1 MASDK
6 YITIGKLKSIVY
18 LNLMKQ
24 QETMESRM
32 LLCALLAEGI
42 GWDLEFREKDSDL
55 QSIFKKLEPY
65 RGKLLN
71 LTRESCCTAISS
83 IIGSVEP
90 DLLVAMLDFPTLNH
104 VDGDYAEFNTSKYG
118 HLSARAPRKY
128 GMTEEFDLNK
138 FSIRR
143 KDVKLTDTMD
153 PYLKDMSVYAEK
165 WGDDLKNFGNR
176 YIWQWKIPGSD
187 YLMLKNNLAIIVNK
201 LLETQSNIKTSLE
214 MLDSHQTV
222 VLFCR
227 LVAVYCAEWFKREFN
242 GNDRGNNALEDIG
255 LNGLGLAKEIFCLAY
270 GEKNVCHAGK
280 HREWLWSMYVQGG
293 LPVNYIVQNNQNNQ
307 NNNMVDILAA
317 YFTPGEQPS
326 RELAEKDEVF
336 RNQVMAQ
343 SDSIRFYL
351 DCLSALRQDGDVGWP
366 ISEADLSHE
375 PFVSFREFVLEG
387 KRMADQRRRQSK
399 FYLEWLAWKSNDND
413 QLAMALLLCMHSNPQ
428 TARPNKDIPI
438 ETARMWGIPD
448 DENLFEIVVKQ
459 GRIPLLTIPFYRA
472 VGRDYFYNAGGF
484 FKFILASDHGRYP
497 AESHCGVLIGERRIS
512 WLHPL
517 TIGWRTSER
526 EGDTLQTLDLP
537 PCIPFT
543 LEQQNRWSSR
553 KQVGEKAL
561 FVLDRMKF
569 KVEAGVPETAVCGE
583 SLWIPVYSRIE
594 YSYGGK
600 KLTILPYVAGT
611 LYVEPQEQ
619 LFSNAI
625 HYRNGKVEYRD
636 NDDVVH
642 HAFLIKSSTKF
653 KGYIENGTESI
664 RVIEN
669 LKWNYAGQLGFCDVV
684 VSDGATGKKASV
696 SCFVIPDEATLERN
710 LQHYQIRSS
719 NLNAEILPVNRNEQV
734 DTVPY
739 TIRSGN
745 DSLTLEVYRPISDDG
760 SIFIRNTDVVIP
772 ANINYLPLKFLAFY
786 QLRRV
791 DEHGCVRLDF
801 AQKSGPGSV
810 WYAIYKDLYYPN
822 NQNVVSILNVNFMP
836 YSSNVIG
843 NNRQGYFINLNGDR
857 LKSCRFLFYEFASG
871 KIVDVQCIEQD
882 GKTELHFDSPNEGML
897 FQTMAELD
905 TLPLYYFRPRY
916 VPSFSQ
922 ANEAALDSKKSK
934 KRRFRRYKRIC
945 RYAHQPDWDGAVR
958 DFRLAIEHSL
968 YFNVFDRLCAL
979 TWTSKDD
986 FKDNCLQC
994 KLCDVRKTKLSP
1006 ISFRFAQFFVSLC
1019 AQTEQVDYQDLYRL
1033 SSEMLFDWWAVSRS
1047 AWLEVIRQSGQN
1059 KEQQARLKSAV
1070 QELLESKPDDGTME
1084 QDKKRIVD
1092 EFWQLPM
1099 QFRRRNQT
1107 VNRVAQC
1114 LRGNETDANMDMK
1127 HEQRLGCKNNSEHI
1141 NLSDFDRIDYAALYQ
1156 LLCKINSNYI

>member
-1 MASDK
+1 M
-6 YITIGKLKSIVY
+6 TIGKLKSIVY

-24 QETMESRM
+24 QETMESCM
-32 LLCALLAEGI
+32 LLCVLLTEGI
-42 GWDLEFREKDSDL
+42 GWDLEFREKDSTL
-55 QSIFKKLEPY
+55 QSIFKKLEPF
-65 RGKLLN
+65 RKKLLK
-71 LTRESCCTAISS
+71 LSREACCANISS
-83 IIGSVEP
+83 MIGPVEP
-90 DLLVAMLDFPTLNH
+90 DRLVAMLDSPMLSH
-104 VDGDYAEFNTSKYG
+104 VDGVHVEFNRSKYG
-118 HLSARAPRKY
+118 HLSAPVSREY
-128 GMTEEFDLNK
+128 GVTQECDLK
-138 FSIRR
+138 KTSIRR
-143 KDVKLTDTMD
+143 KEVRPVEATDVCSENLSAFT
-153 PYLKDMSVYAEK
+153 EK

-176 YIWQWKIPGSD
+176 YIWQWKIPSSV
-187 YLMLKNNLAIIVNK
+187 YEILKKNLAKIVN
-201 LLETQSNIKTSLE
+201 EFFGTQGNVKTTIKRLGNA
-214 MLDSHQTV
+214 QAIR
-222 VLFCR
+222 LFSR

-242 GNDRGNNALEDIG
+242 GYDLENNALEDIG
-255 LNGLGLAKEIFCLAY
+255 LIGPGIAQEIFCRAY
-270 GEKNVCHAGK
+270 GEEKVCHAGN

-293 LPVNYIVQNNQNNQ
+293 LPVNYIVQKNR
-307 NNNMVDILAA
+307 NNNMVDTLAA

-326 RELAEKDEVF
+326 RESAQEDEVF

-343 SDSIRFYL
+343 SESIQSYI
-351 DCLSALRQDGDVGWP
+351 DCLRTLHQDGNVGWP
-366 ISEADLSHE
+366 IAEEDLSRE
-375 PFVSFREFVLEG
+375 PFVSFRNFVLEG
-387 KRMADQRRRQSK
+387 KRKANQRRRQSK

-413 QLAMALLLCMHSNPQ
+413 QFAMALLLCLHSNPQ
-428 TARPNKDIPI
+428 TTRPNKDIPI

-448 DENLFEIVVKQ
+448 DENLFEIVIKQ

-484 FKFILASDHGRYP
+484 FKFILASDYGRYP
-497 AESHCGVLIGERRIS
+497 AESHYGVLSGERRIS

-537 PCIPFT
+537 PCIPFA
-543 LEQQNRWSSR
+543 LEQQNRWSSQ
-553 KQVGEKAL
+553 KLVGEKAL

-569 KVEAGVPETAVCGE
+569 RVEAGMPETAVCGE

-600 KLTILPYVAGT
+600 KLAILPYVAGT

-619 LFSNAI
+619 LFSNAVR
-625 HYRNGKVEYRD
+625 YRNGKVEYRD
-636 NDDVVH
+636 KDNVVH
-642 HAFLIKSSTKF
+642 PVFLIKRSTKF
-653 KGYIENGTESI
+653 NGYIENGTETPRFREKLI
-664 RVIEN
+664 GNNAE
-669 LKWNYAGQLGFCDVV
+669 QHGFCEVV
-684 VSDGATGKKASV
+684 VLDKATGKKASV
-696 SCFVIPDEATLERN
+696 SCFVIPDDATLERD
-710 LQHYQIRSS
+710 LRLYQIRSS
-719 NLNAEILPVNRNEQV
+719 NLDAEILSVNSNEQV

-760 SIFIRNTDVVIP
+760 SIFIRNTDVLIP

-836 YSSNVIG
+836 YSSNVIE
-843 NNRQGYFINLNGDR
+843 NNWQGYFINLNGDR
-857 LKSCRFLFYEFASG
+857 LKFCRFLFYEFVSG

-916 VPSFSQ
+916 VPSSSQ
-922 ANEAALDSKKSK
+922 ANGAALDYNT
-934 KRRFRRYKRIC
+934 RNFRRHKRVC

-958 DFRLAIEHSL
+958 DFRLAIVHSL

-979 TWTSKDD
+979 TWTSKNDFRDD
-986 FKDNCLQC
+986 CYKCR
-994 KLCDVRKTKLSP
+994 LCDVRKQGLHSV
-1006 ISFRFAQFFVSLC
+1006 SFRFAQFFVSLC
-1019 AQTEQVDYQDLYRL
+1019 VQSEQVDYQALYQL

-1047 AWLEVIRQSGQN
+1047 TWLEVIRLSTRDE
-1059 KEQQARLKSAV
+1059 EQRARFRSAV

-1084 QDKKRIVD
+1084 PDKKRIVA
-1092 EFWQLPM
+1092 EFWRLPM
-1099 QFRRRNQT
+1099 QFRRSKLS

-1114 LRGNETDANMDMK
+1114 LRGDAKDANMDMG
-1127 HEQRLGCKNNSEHI
+1127 HEQRSGRM
-1141 NLSDFDRIDYAALYQ
+1141 SDFDRIDYAALYQ
-1156 LLCKINSNYI
+1156 LLCEIKG

>member
-1 MASDK
+1 M
-6 YITIGKLKSIVY
+6 TIGKLKSIVY

-24 QETMESRM
+24 QETMESCM
-32 LLCALLAEGI
+32 LLCVLLTEGI
-42 GWDLEFREKDSDL
+42 GWDLEFREKDSAL
-55 QSIFKKLEPY
+55 QSIFKKLEPF
-65 RGKLLN
+65 RKKLLK
-71 LTRESCCTAISS
+71 LSREACCANISS
-83 IIGSVEP
+83 MIGPVEP
-90 DLLVAMLDFPTLNH
+90 DRLVAMLDSPMLSH
-104 VDGDYAEFNTSKYG
+104 VDGEHVEFNRSKYG
-118 HLSARAPRKY
+118 HLSAPASREY
-128 GMTEEFDLNK
+128 GVTQECDLK
-138 FSIRR
+138 KTSIRR
-143 KDVKLTDTMD
+143 KEVRPVEATDVCSENLSAFT
-153 PYLKDMSVYAEK
+153 EK
-165 WGDDLKNFGNR
+165 WGDDLKNFGKR
-176 YIWQWKIPGSD
+176 YIWQWKIPSSV
-187 YLMLKNNLAIIVNK
+187 YEILKKNLAKIVN
-201 LLETQSNIKTSLE
+201 EFFGTQGNIKTTIKRLGN
-214 MLDSHQTV
+214 DQAIR
-222 VLFCR
+222 LFSR

-242 GNDRGNNALEDIG
+242 GYDLENNALEDIG
-255 LNGLGLAKEIFCLAY
+255 LIGPGIAQEIFCRAY
-270 GEKNVCHAGK
+270 GEENVCHAGN

-293 LPVNYIVQNNQNNQ
+293 LPVNYIVQKNR
-307 NNNMVDILAA
+307 NNNMVDTLAA
-317 YFTPGEQPS
+317 YFAPGEQTS
-326 RELAEKDEVF
+326 DELSEEDDVF

-343 SDSIRFYL
+343 SDSIRSYV
-351 DCLSALRQDGDVGWP
+351 DCLSALRQDGDIGWP
-366 ISEADLSHE
+366 IAEEDLSQE
-375 PFVSFREFVLEG
+375 PFISFRNFVLEG
-387 KRMADQRRRQSK
+387 RRKADQRRRQGK
-399 FYLEWLAWKSNDND
+399 FYLEWLAWKSDDDD
-413 QLAMALLLCMHSNPQ
+413 QLAMALLLCLHSNPQ
-428 TARPNKDIPI
+428 TIRPNKDIPI
-438 ETARMWGIPD
+438 ETARMWGIPN
-448 DENLFEIVVKQ
+448 DENLFEIVIKQ

-472 VGRDYFYNAGGF
+472 VGRDYFYNTGGY
-484 FKFILASDHGRYP
+484 FKFILASDYGRYP
-497 AESHCGVLIGERRIS
+497 AESHYGVLSGERRIS

-543 LEQQNRWSSR
+543 SEQQNRWSSR

-561 FVLDRMKF
+561 FVLDRLKF
-569 KVEAGVPETAVCGE
+569 KVETGSPEAVVCGE
-583 SLWIPVYSRIE
+583 SLWIPVYSRIK
-594 YSYGGK
+594 YSYAGK
-600 KLTILPYVAGT
+600 QLAILPYVAGT

-636 NDDVVH
+636 KDDVVH
-642 HAFLIKSSTKF
+642 PAFLIKSSTKF
-653 KGYIENGTESI
+653 KGYIEDGTGAI
-664 RVIEN
+664 RIRKN

-684 VSDGATGKKASV
+684 VSDEATGKKAIV

-719 NLNAEILPVNRNEQV
+719 NLNAEILPVNSNEQV

-760 SIFIRNTDVVIP
+760 SIFIRNTDVLIP

-836 YSSNVIG
+836 YSSNVIE
-843 NNRQGYFINLNGDR
+843 NNWQGYFINLNGDR
-857 LKSCRFLFYEFASG
+857 LKFCRFLFYEFASG

-916 VPSFSQ
+916 VPSSSQ
-922 ANEAALDSKKSK
+922 ANGAALDYNT
-934 KRRFRRYKRIC
+934 RNFRRHKRVC

-958 DFRLAIEHSL
+958 DFRLAIVHSL

-994 KLCDVRKTKLSP
+994 QLCDVRKTKLLP

-1019 AQTEQVDYQDLYRL
+1019 AQTEQVDYQALYRL

-1047 AWLEVIRQSGQN
+1047 TWLEVIRQSGQN
-1059 KEQQARLKSAV
+1059 KEEQVRLKSAV

-1084 QDKKRIVD
+1084 PDKKRIVD
-1092 EFWQLPM
+1092 EFWDFPM
-1099 QFRRRNQT
+1099 QFQRNKSAA
-1107 VNRVAQC
+1107 VNQVAQC
-1114 LRGNETDANMDMK
+1114 LRGNKQDANMDMG
-1127 HEQRLGCKNNSEHI
+1127 HEQRSGSKNNSEQI
-1141 NLSDFDRIDYAALYQ
+1141 NLNNFDQIDYADLHK
-1156 LLCKINSNYI
+1156 LLCKTKQ

>member
-1 MASDK
+1 M
-6 YITIGKLKSIVY
+6 TIGKLKSIVY

-24 QETMESRM
+24 QETMESCM
-32 LLCALLAEGI
+32 LLCVLLTEGI
-42 GWDLEFREKDSDL
+42 GWDLEFREKDSAL
-55 QSIFKKLEPY
+55 QSIFKKLEPF
-65 RGKLLN
+65 RKKLLK
-71 LTRESCCTAISS
+71 LSREACCANISS
-83 IIGSVEP
+83 MIGPVEP
-90 DLLVAMLDFPTLNH
+90 DRLVAMLDSPMLSH
-104 VDGDYAEFNTSKYG
+104 VDGVHVEFNRSKYG
-118 HLSARAPRKY
+118 HLSAPVSREY
-128 GMTEEFDLNK
+128 GVTQECDLK
-138 FSIRR
+138 KTSIRR
-143 KDVKLTDTMD
+143 KEVRPVEATDVCSENLSAFT
-153 PYLKDMSVYAEK
+153 EK
-165 WGDDLKNFGNR
+165 WGDDLKNFGKR
-176 YIWQWKIPGSD
+176 YIWQWKIPSSV
-187 YLMLKNNLAIIVNK
+187 YEILKKNLAKIVN
-201 LLETQSNIKTSLE
+201 EFFGTQGNIKTTIKRLGN
-214 MLDSHQTV
+214 DQAIR
-222 VLFCR
+222 LFSR

-242 GNDRGNNALEDIG
+242 GYDLENNALEDIG
-255 LNGLGLAKEIFCLAY
+255 LIGPGIAQEIFCRAY
-270 GEKNVCHAGK
+270 GEENVCHAGN

-293 LPVNYIVQNNQNNQ
+293 LPVNYIVQKNR
-307 NNNMVDILAA
+307 NNNMVDTLAA
-317 YFTPGEQPS
+317 YFAPGEQTS
-326 RELAEKDEVF
+326 DELSEEDDVF

-343 SDSIRFYL
+343 SDSIRSYV
-351 DCLSALRQDGDVGWP
+351 DCLSALRQDGDIGWP
-366 ISEADLSHE
+366 IAEEDLSQE
-375 PFVSFREFVLEG
+375 PFISFRKFVLEG
-387 KRMADQRRRQSK
+387 RRKADQRRRQGK
-399 FYLEWLAWKSNDND
+399 FYLEWLAWKSDDDD
-413 QLAMALLLCMHSNPQ
+413 QLAMALLLCLHSNPQ
-428 TARPNKDIPI
+428 TTRPNKDIPI

-448 DENLFEIVVKQ
+448 GENLFEIVIKQ

-484 FKFILASDHGRYP
+484 FKFILASDYGRYP
-497 AESHCGVLIGERRIS
+497 AESHYGVLSGERRIS

-537 PCIPFT
+537 PCIPFA

-553 KQVGEKAL
+553 KLIGEKAL

-569 KVEAGVPETAVCGE
+569 RVEAGMPETAVCGE

-600 KLTILPYVAGT
+600 KLAILPYVAGT

-619 LFSNAI
+619 LFSNAVR
-625 HYRNGKVEYRD
+625 YRNGKVEYRD
-636 NDDVVH
+636 KDDVAH
-642 HAFLIKSSTKF
+642 PAFLIKPSTTF
-653 KGYIENGTESI
+653 KGYIEDGTEAI
-664 RVIEN
+664 RIRKN

-684 VSDGATGKKASV
+684 VSDEATGKKATV

-719 NLNAEILPVNRNEQV
+719 NLNAEILPVNSNEQV

-760 SIFIRNTDVVIP
+760 SIFIRNTDVLIP

-801 AQKSGPGSV
+801 AQESDPRSV
-810 WYAIYKDLYYPN
+810 RNAIYRDLYYQN
-822 NQNVVSILNVNFMP
+822 IQNVVSILDVKFMP
-836 YSSNVIG
+836 YSSNVIE
-843 NNRQGYFINLNGDR
+843 NNRQGYFINLDGNR
-857 LKSCRFLFYEFASG
+857 LISCRFLFYEFTSG

-916 VPSFSQ
+916 VPSSSQ
-922 ANEAALDSKKSK
+922 ANGAALDYNT
-934 KRRFRRYKRIC
+934 RNFRRHKRVC

-958 DFRLAIEHSL
+958 DFRLAIVHSL

-994 KLCDVRKTKLSP
+994 QLCDVRKTKLLP

-1019 AQTEQVDYQDLYRL
+1019 AQTEQVDYQALYRL
-1033 SSEMLFDWWAVSRS
+1033 SSEMLFDWWAISRS
-1047 AWLEVIRQSGQN
+1047 TWLEVIRQSGQN
-1059 KEQQARLKSAV
+1059 KEEQARLKSAV

-1084 QDKKRIVD
+1084 PDKKRIVD

-1114 LRGNETDANMDMK
+1114 LRGNKQDANMDMG
-1127 HEQRLGCKNNSEHI
+1127 HEQRSGSKNNSEQI
-1141 NLSDFDRIDYAALYQ
+1141 NLNNFNQIDYADLHK
-1156 LLCKINSNYI
+1156 LLCKTKQ

>member
-1 MASDK
+1 M
-6 YITIGKLKSIVY
+6 TIGKLKSIVY

-24 QETMESRM
+24 QETMESCM
-32 LLCALLAEGI
+32 LLCVLLAEGI
-42 GWDLEFREKDSDL
+42 GWDLEFREKDSAL

-65 RGKLLN
+65 RKKLLK
-71 LTRESCCTAISS
+71 LTWESCCTAISS
-83 IIGSVEP
+83 TIGSVEP
-90 DLLVAMLDFPTLNH
+90 DRLVAMLDSPMLNH
-104 VDGDYAEFNTSKYG
+104 VDGEYAEFNTSKYG
-118 HLSARAPRKY
+118 HLSAPVSREY
-128 GMTEEFDLNK
+128 GVTQECELNK
-138 FSIRR
+138 TSIRR
-143 KDVKLTDTMD
+143 KEVRLVEATDIRSEN
-153 PYLKDMSVYAEK
+153 LSAFAEK
-165 WGDDLKNFGNR
+165 WGDDLKNFGKR
-176 YIWQWKIPGSD
+176 YIWQWKIPASI
-187 YLMLKNNLAIIVNK
+187 YKELKENLAEFVKELSLKQDNII
-201 LLETQSNIKTSLE
+201 TSIRELGND
-214 MLDSHQTV
+214 LHIVFS
-222 VLFCR
+222 R

-242 GNDRGNNALEDIG
+242 GNDRGNNALEAIG
-255 LNGLGLAKEIFCLAY
+255 LKDQGISEEIFCRAY
-270 GEKNVCHAGK
+270 GEENVYRAGNL
-280 HREWLWSMYVQGG
+280 REWLWSMYVQGG
-293 LPVNYIVQNNQNNQ
+293 LPVNYIVHNNQNNQ

-317 YFTPGEQPS
+317 YFAPEEQA
-326 RELAEKDEVF
+326 LDEDKF
-336 RNQVMAQ
+336 FHNQVMAQ
-343 SDSIRFYL
+343 SESIRSYI
-351 DCLSALRQDGDVGWP
+351 DCLRTLHQDGNVGWP
-366 ISEADLSHE
+366 IAEEDLSRE
-375 PFVSFREFVLEG
+375 PFVSFRNFVLEG
-387 KRMADQRRRQSK
+387 KRKADQRRRQSK

-413 QLAMALLLCMHSNPQ
+413 QFAMALLLCLHSNPQ
-428 TARPNKDIPI
+428 TTRPNKDIPI

-448 DENLFEIVVKQ
+448 DENLFEVVIKQ

-472 VGRDYFYNAGGF
+472 VGRDYFYNTGGY
-484 FKFILASDHGRYP
+484 FKFILASDYGRYP
-497 AESHCGVLIGERRIS
+497 AESHYGVLNGERRIS
-512 WLHPL
+512 WLLPL

-526 EGDTLQTLDLP
+526 EGGTLQTLDLP

-543 LEQQNRWSSR
+543 LEKQNRWSSR

-569 KVEAGVPETAVCGE
+569 KVETGSPEVAVCGE

-594 YSYGGK
+594 CSYGGK
-600 KLTILPYVAGT
+600 KLAILPYVVGT

-619 LFSNAI
+619 LFSNAVR
-625 HYRNGKVEYRD
+625 YRNGKVEYRD
-636 NDDVVH
+636 KDNVVH
-642 HAFLIKSSTKF
+642 PVFLIKRSTKF
-653 KGYIENGTESI
+653 NGYIENGTETPRFREKLI
-664 RVIEN
+664 GNNAE
-669 LKWNYAGQLGFCDVV
+669 QHGFCEVV
-684 VSDGATGKKASV
+684 VLDKATGKKASV
-696 SCFVIPDEATLERN
+696 SCFVIPDEATLERD

-719 NLNAEILPVNRNEQV
+719 NLNAEILPVNSNEQV

-760 SIFIRNTDVVIP
+760 SIFIRNTDVLIP

-801 AQKSGPGSV
+801 VQEESDSRPV
-810 WYAIYKDLYYPN
+810 RNAIYRDLYYQN

-836 YSSNVIG
+836 YSSNVIE

-897 FQTMAELD
+897 FQTLAELD
-905 TLPLYYFRPRY
+905 ALPLYYFRPRY
-916 VPSFSQ
+916 VPSASQ
-922 ANEAALDSKKSK
+922 AKEAAPDSK

-945 RYAHQPDWDGAVR
+945 RYAHQPDWDGAIR
-958 DFRLAIEHSL
+958 DFRLAIVHSL

-979 TWTSKDD
+979 TWTSKKDD
-986 FKDNCLQC
+986 FKDSCYQC
-994 KLCDVRKTKLSP
+994 NILCNVRKNELDS

-1019 AQTEQVDYQDLYRL
+1019 AQTEQVDYQALYRL

-1047 AWLEVIRQSGQN
+1047 TWLEVIRQSGQN
-1059 KEQQARLKSAV
+1059 KEEQARLKSAV

-1084 QDKKRIVD
+1084 PDKKRIVD

-1127 HEQRLGCKNNSEHI
+1127 HEQRSGRM
-1141 NLSDFDRIDYAALYQ
+1141 SDFDGIKYADLYM
-1156 LLCKINSNYI
+1156 LLCNTRQ

>member
-1 MASDK
+1 M
-6 YITIGKLKSIVY
+6 TIGGLKSIVY
-18 LNLMKQ
+18 LGLMKQ

-32 LLCALLAEGI
+32 LLCTLLAEGL
-42 GWDLEFREKDSDL
+42 GWELDFQEKDNVWQVMFGTL
-55 QSIFKKLEPY
+55 NPFRKKLL
-65 RGKLLN
+65 KLS
-71 LTRESCCTAISS
+71 REACCAAISS
-83 IIGSVEP
+83 IIGPVGP
-90 DLLVAMLDFPTLNH
+90 DRLVALLDSPMLNH
-104 VDGDYAEFNTSKYG
+104 VDGEYAEFNTSNYG
-118 HLSARAPRKY
+118 HSSAQASREY
-128 GMTEEFDLNK
+128 GLIQEFDMK
-138 FSIRR
+138 KTSIRR
-143 KDVKLTDTMD
+143 EEVRPVEATDVCSENL
-153 PYLKDMSVYAEK
+153 SAFAEK
-165 WGDDLKNFGNR
+165 WDDNLENFGKR
-176 YIWQWKIPGSD
+176 YIWQWKIPASI
-187 YLMLKNNLAIIVNK
+187 YKELKENLAKFVQELSLKQNNII
-201 LLETQSNIKTSLE
+201 TSIRELGND
-214 MLDSHQTV
+214 LHIVFS
-222 VLFCR
+222 R

-242 GNDRGNNALEDIG
+242 GNNGGNNALEAIG
-255 LNGLGLAKEIFCLAY
+255 LKDQGISEEIFCRAY
-270 GEKNVCHAGK
+270 GEENVYHAGK

-307 NNNMVDILAA
+307 NSQNNNMVDILAA

-326 RELAEKDEVF
+326 RESAQEDEVF

-343 SDSIRFYL
+343 SESIQSYI
-351 DCLSALRQDGDVGWP
+351 DCLRTLHQDGNVGWP
-366 ISEADLSHE
+366 IAEEDLSRE
-375 PFVSFREFVLEG
+375 PFVSFRNFVLEG
-387 KRMADQRRRQSK
+387 KRKADQRRRQSK

-413 QLAMALLLCMHSNPQ
+413 QLAMALLLCLHSNPQ
-428 TARPNKDIPI
+428 TIRPNKDIPI

-448 DENLFEIVVKQ
+448 DENLFEIVIKQ

-484 FKFILASDHGRYP
+484 FKFILASDYGRYS
-497 AESHCGVLIGERRIS
+497 AESHYGVLSGERRIS

-526 EGDTLQTLDLP
+526 EGDTLQTLNLP

-569 KVEAGVPETAVCGE
+569 KVETGSPEVAVCGE

-594 YSYGGK
+594 CSYGGK
-600 KLTILPYVAGT
+600 KLAILPYVAGT

-619 LFSNAI
+619 LFSNAVR
-625 HYRNGKVEYRD
+625 YRNGKVEYRD
-636 NDDVVH
+636 KDDVAH
-642 HAFLIKSSTKF
+642 PAFLIKPSTTF
-653 KGYIENGTESI
+653 KGYIEDGTEAI
-664 RVIEN
+664 RIRKN

-684 VSDGATGKKASV
+684 VSDEATGKKATV

-719 NLNAEILPVNRNEQV
+719 NLNAEILPVNSNEQV

-760 SIFIRNTDVVIP
+760 SIFIRNTDVLIP

-836 YSSNVIG
+836 YSSNVIE

-897 FQTMAELD
+897 FQTLAELD
-905 TLPLYYFRPRY
+905 ALPLYYFRPRY
-916 VPSFSQ
+916 VPSAFQ
-922 ANEAALDSKKSK
+922 ANEAALDSKK
-934 KRRFRRYKRIC
+934 RRFRRCKRIC

-958 DFRLAIEHSL
+958 DFRLAIVHSL

-994 KLCDVRKTKLSP
+994 QLCDVRKTKLLP

-1019 AQTEQVDYQDLYRL
+1019 AQTEQVDYQALYRL

-1047 AWLEVIRQSGQN
+1047 TWLEVIRLSTRDE
-1059 KEQQARLKSAV
+1059 EQRARFRSAV

-1084 QDKKRIVD
+1084 PDKKRIVD

-1099 QFRRRNQT
+1099 QFRRSNQI
-1107 VNRVAQC
+1107 VNKVAQC
-1114 LRGNETDANMDMK
+1114 LRGNKQDANMDMK
-1127 HEQRLGCKNNSEHI
+1127 HEQRSKRM
-1141 NLSDFDRIDYAALYQ
+1141 SDFDGIKYADLYM
-1156 LLCKINSNYI
+1156 LCNTRQ

>member
-1 MASDK
+1 
-6 YITIGKLKSIVY
+6 
-18 LNLMKQ
+18 
-24 QETMESRM
+24 MESRM
-32 LLCALLAEGI
+32 LLCTLLAEGL
-42 GWDLEFREKDSDL
+42 GWELDFQEKDNVWQVMFGTL
-55 QSIFKKLEPY
+55 NPFRKKLL
-65 RGKLLN
+65 KLS
-71 LTRESCCTAISS
+71 REACCAAISS
-83 IIGSVEP
+83 IIGPVGP
-90 DLLVAMLDFPTLNH
+90 DRLVALLDSPMLNH
-104 VDGDYAEFNTSKYG
+104 VDGEYAEFNTSNYG
-118 HLSARAPRKY
+118 HSSAQASREY
-128 GMTEEFDLNK
+128 GLIQEFDMK
-138 FSIRR
+138 KTSIRR
-143 KDVKLTDTMD
+143 EEVRPVEATDVCSENL
-153 PYLKDMSVYAEK
+153 SAFAEK
-165 WGDDLKNFGNR
+165 WDDNLENFGKR
-176 YIWQWKIPGSD
+176 YIWQWKIPASI
-187 YLMLKNNLAIIVNK
+187 YKELKENLAKFVQELSLKQNNII
-201 LLETQSNIKTSLE
+201 TSIRELGND
-214 MLDSHQTV
+214 LHIVFS
-222 VLFCR
+222 R

-242 GNDRGNNALEDIG
+242 GNNGGNNALEAIG
-255 LNGLGLAKEIFCLAY
+255 LKDQGISEEIFCRAY
-270 GEKNVCHAGK
+270 GEENVYHAGK

-307 NNNMVDILAA
+307 NSQNNNMVDILAA

-326 RELAEKDEVF
+326 RESAQEDEVF

-343 SDSIRFYL
+343 SESIQSYI
-351 DCLSALRQDGDVGWP
+351 DCLRTLHQDGNVGWP
-366 ISEADLSHE
+366 IAEEDLSRE
-375 PFVSFREFVLEG
+375 PFVSFRNFVLEG
-387 KRMADQRRRQSK
+387 KRKADQRRRQSK

-413 QLAMALLLCMHSNPQ
+413 QLAMALLLCLHSNPQ
-428 TARPNKDIPI
+428 TIRPNKDIPI

-448 DENLFEIVVKQ
+448 DENLFEIVIKQ

-484 FKFILASDHGRYP
+484 FKFILASDYGRYS
-497 AESHCGVLIGERRIS
+497 AESHYGVLSGERRIS

-526 EGDTLQTLDLP
+526 EGDTLQTLNLP

-569 KVEAGVPETAVCGE
+569 KVETGSPEVAVCGE

-594 YSYGGK
+594 CSYGGK
-600 KLTILPYVAGT
+600 KLAILPYVAGT

-619 LFSNAI
+619 LFSNAVR
-625 HYRNGKVEYRD
+625 YRNGKVEYRD
-636 NDDVVH
+636 KDDVAH
-642 HAFLIKSSTKF
+642 PAFLIKPSTTF
-653 KGYIENGTESI
+653 KGYIEDGTEAI
-664 RVIEN
+664 RIRKN

-684 VSDGATGKKASV
+684 VSDEATGKKATV

-719 NLNAEILPVNRNEQV
+719 NLNAEILPVNSNEQV

-760 SIFIRNTDVVIP
+760 SIFIRNTDVLIP

-836 YSSNVIG
+836 YSSNVIE

-897 FQTMAELD
+897 FQTLAELD
-905 TLPLYYFRPRY
+905 ALPLYYFRPRY
-916 VPSFSQ
+916 VPSAFQ
-922 ANEAALDSKKSK
+922 ANEAALDSKK
-934 KRRFRRYKRIC
+934 RRFRRCKRIC

-958 DFRLAIEHSL
+958 DFRLAIVHSL

-994 KLCDVRKTKLSP
+994 QLCDVRKTKLLP

-1019 AQTEQVDYQDLYRL
+1019 AQTEQVDYQALYRL

-1047 AWLEVIRQSGQN
+1047 TWLEVIRLSTRDE
-1059 KEQQARLKSAV
+1059 EQRARFRSAV

-1084 QDKKRIVD
+1084 PDKKRIVD

-1099 QFRRRNQT
+1099 QFRRSNQI
-1107 VNRVAQC
+1107 VNKVAQC
-1114 LRGNETDANMDMK
+1114 LRGNKQDANMDMK
-1127 HEQRLGCKNNSEHI
+1127 HEQRSKRM
-1141 NLSDFDRIDYAALYQ
+1141 SDFDGIKYADLYM
-1156 LLCKINSNYI
+1156 LCNTRQ

>member
-1 MASDK
+1 M
-6 YITIGKLKSIVY
+6 TIGKLKSIVY

-24 QETMESRM
+24 QETMESCM
-32 LLCALLAEGI
+32 LLCVLLAEGI
-42 GWDLEFREKDSDL
+42 GWDLEFREKDSVL

-65 RGKLLN
+65 RKKLLK
-71 LTRESCCTAISS
+71 LTWESCCTAISS

-90 DLLVAMLDFPTLNH
+90 DRLVAMLDSPMLNH
-104 VDGDYAEFNTSKYG
+104 VDGEYAEFNTSKDG
-118 HLSARAPRKY
+118 HLSAPVSREY
-128 GMTEEFDLNK
+128 GVTQECELNK
-138 FSIRR
+138 TSIRR
-143 KDVKLTDTMD
+143 KEVRLVEATDIRSEN
-153 PYLKDMSVYAEK
+153 LSAFAEK
-165 WGDDLKNFGNR
+165 WGDDLKNFGKR
-176 YIWQWKIPGSD
+176 YIWQWKIPASI
-187 YLMLKNNLAIIVNK
+187 YKELKENLAEFVKELSLKQDNII
-201 LLETQSNIKTSLE
+201 TSIRELGND
-214 MLDSHQTV
+214 LHIVFS
-222 VLFCR
+222 R

-242 GNDRGNNALEDIG
+242 GNDRGNNALEAIG
-255 LNGLGLAKEIFCLAY
+255 LKDQGISEEIFCRAY
-270 GEKNVCHAGK
+270 GEENVYRAGNL
-280 HREWLWSMYVQGG
+280 REWLWSMYVQGG
-293 LPVNYIVQNNQNNQ
+293 LPVNYIVHNNQNNQ

-317 YFTPGEQPS
+317 YFAPEEQA
-326 RELAEKDEVF
+326 LDEDKF
-336 RNQVMAQ
+336 FHNQVMAQ
-343 SDSIRFYL
+343 SESIRSYI
-351 DCLSALRQDGDVGWP
+351 DCLRTLHQDGNVGWP
-366 ISEADLSHE
+366 IAEEDLSRE
-375 PFVSFREFVLEG
+375 PFVSFRNFVLEG
-387 KRMADQRRRQSK
+387 KRKADQRRRQSK

-413 QLAMALLLCMHSNPQ
+413 QLAMALLLCLHSNPQ
-428 TARPNKDIPI
+428 TTRPNKDIPI

-448 DENLFEIVVKQ
+448 DENLFEIVIKQ

-484 FKFILASDHGRYP
+484 FKFILASDYGRYP
-497 AESHCGVLIGERRIS
+497 AESHYGVLSGERRIS

-569 KVEAGVPETAVCGE
+569 KVEASMPETAVCGE

-600 KLTILPYVAGT
+600 KLAILPYVAGT

-636 NDDVVH
+636 KDDVVH
-642 HAFLIKSSTKF
+642 PAFLIKSSTKF
-653 KGYIENGTESI
+653 KGYIEDGTGVI
-664 RVIEN
+664 RIRKN

-684 VSDGATGKKASV
+684 VSDEATGKKAIV
-696 SCFVIPDEATLERN
+696 SCFVIPNDAKLERD
-710 LQHYQIRSS
+710 LKLYRIRSS
-719 NLNAEILPVNRNEQV
+719 DLNAEILPVNSNEQA
-734 DTVPY
+734 DTVKY
-739 TIRSGN
+739 TIRSGS
-745 DSLTLEVYRPISDDG
+745 DSLDLEIYRPIRDKG
-760 SIFIRNTDVVIP
+760 SIFIRNTDELIP
-772 ANINYLPLKFLAFY
+772 ITIRNIPLKFYSYF
-786 QLRRV
+786 QLRSIDEAQCTRV
-791 DEHGCVRLDF
+791 ELIQKLGIKSVRD
-801 AQKSGPGSV
+801 AV
-810 WYAIYKDLYYPN
+810 YRDLYRLN
-822 NQNVVSILNVNFMP
+822 THNTVSFLGFNFMP
-836 YSSNVIG
+836 YSSNVIE

-857 LKSCRFLFYEFASG
+857 LKSCRFLFYEFANG
-871 KIVDVQCIEQD
+871 KIVNVQCIEQD

-897 FQTMAELD
+897 FQTLAELD

-922 ANEAALDSKKSK
+922 ANEAALDSK

-958 DFRLAIEHSL
+958 DFRLAIVHSL

-986 FKDNCLQC
+986 FRDDCYQCNFKDNCHQY
-994 KLCDVRKTKLSP
+994 KLCDVHKTELRS
-1006 ISFRFAQFFVSLC
+1006 ISFRFAQFFVSLY
-1019 AQTEQVDYQDLYRL
+1019 AQTEQVDYQALYRL

-1047 AWLEVIRQSGQN
+1047 TWLEVICQSGQN

-1084 QDKKRIVD
+1084 PDKKRIVA
-1092 EFWQLPM
+1092 EFWQLAM
-1099 QFRRRNQT
+1099 QFRRSKLSA
-1107 VNRVAQC
+1107 NRVAQC
-1114 LRGNETDANMDMK
+1114 LRGDAKDANMDMG
-1127 HEQRLGCKNNSEHI
+1127 HEQRSKRMSN
-1141 NLSDFDRIDYAALYQ
+1141 FDGIDYADLYK
-1156 LLCKINSNYI
+1156 LLCKTKQ

>member
-1 MASDK
+1 M
-6 YITIGKLKSIVY
+6 TIGKLKSIVY

-24 QETMESRM
+24 QEDMESHM
-32 LLCALLAEGI
+32 LLCVLLAEGI
-42 GWDLEFREKDSDL
+42 GWDLEFREKDSAL
-55 QSIFKKLEPY
+55 QSIFKKLKPY
-65 RGKLLN
+65 QKKLLK
-71 LTRESCCTAISS
+71 LSRKSCCAAISS
-83 IIGSVEP
+83 IIGPVGP
-90 DLLVAMLDFPTLNH
+90 DRLVAMLDSPMLSH
-104 VDGDYAEFNTSKYG
+104 VDGEYAKFNTSSYG
-118 HLSARAPRKY
+118 HLSAQASRKY
-128 GMTEEFDLNK
+128 GVAQECDLK
-138 FSIRR
+138 KPSIRR
-143 KDVKLTDTMD
+143 KKVRPVEAMDVCSENL
-153 PYLKDMSVYAEK
+153 SVFTEK
-165 WGDDLKNFGNR
+165 WGDDLKNFGKR
-176 YIWQWKIPGSD
+176 YIWQWKIPASI
-187 YLMLKNNLAIIVNK
+187 YKELKENLAEFVKELSLKQDNII
-201 LLETQSNIKTSLE
+201 TSIRELGND
-214 MLDSHQTV
+214 LHIVFS
-222 VLFCR
+222 R

-242 GNDRGNNALEDIG
+242 GNNGGNNALEAIG
-255 LNGLGLAKEIFCLAY
+255 LKDQGISEEIFCRAY
-270 GEKNVCHAGK
+270 GEENVYRAGNL
-280 HREWLWSMYVQGG
+280 REWLWSMYVQGG
-293 LPVNYIVQNNQNNQ
+293 LPVNYIVHNNQNNQ

-317 YFTPGEQPS
+317 YFAPEEQA
-326 RELAEKDEVF
+326 LDEDKF
-336 RNQVMAQ
+336 FHNQVMAQ
-343 SDSIRFYL
+343 SESIQSYI
-351 DCLSALRQDGDVGWP
+351 DCLRTLHQDGNVGWP
-366 ISEADLSHE
+366 IAEEDLSRE
-375 PFVSFREFVLEG
+375 PFVSFRNFVLEG
-387 KRMADQRRRQSK
+387 KRKADQRRRQSK

-413 QLAMALLLCMHSNPQ
+413 QLAMALLLCLHSNPQ
-428 TARPNKDIPI
+428 TTRPNKDIPI

-448 DENLFEIVVKQ
+448 DENLFEIVIKQ

-472 VGRDYFYNAGGF
+472 VGRDYFYNTGGY
-484 FKFILASDHGRYP
+484 FKFILASDYGRYP
-497 AESHCGVLIGERRIS
+497 AESHYGVLNGERCIS
-512 WLHPL
+512 WLLPL

-526 EGDTLQTLDLP
+526 EGGTLQTLDLP

-543 LEQQNRWSSR
+543 LEKQNRWSSR

-569 KVEAGVPETAVCGE
+569 KVETGSPEVAVCGE

-600 KLTILPYVAGT
+600 KLAILPYVAGT

-619 LFSNAI
+619 LFSNAVR
-625 HYRNGKVEYRD
+625 YRNGKVEYRD
-636 NDDVVH
+636 KDNVVH
-642 HAFLIKSSTKF
+642 PVFLIKRSTKF
-653 KGYIENGTESI
+653 NGYIENGTETPRFREKLI
-664 RVIEN
+664 GNNAE
-669 LKWNYAGQLGFCDVV
+669 QHGFCEVV
-684 VSDGATGKKASV
+684 VLDKATGKKASV
-696 SCFVIPDEATLERN
+696 SCFVIPDEATLERD

-719 NLNAEILPVNRNEQV
+719 NLNAEILPVNSNEQV

-760 SIFIRNTDVVIP
+760 SIFIRNTDVLIP

-836 YSSNVIG
+836 YSSNVIE

-897 FQTMAELD
+897 FQTLAELD
-905 TLPLYYFRPRY
+905 ALPLYYFRPRY
-916 VPSFSQ
+916 VPSAFQ
-922 ANEAALDSKKSK
+922 ANEAALNSK
-934 KRRFRRYKRIC
+934 KRRFRRCKRIC

-958 DFRLAIEHSL
+958 DFRLAIVHSL

-994 KLCDVRKTKLSP
+994 QLCDVRKTKLLP
-1006 ISFRFAQFFVSLC
+1006 FSFRFAQFFVSLC
-1019 AQTEQVDYQDLYRL
+1019 AQTEQVDYQALYRL

-1047 AWLEVIRQSGQN
+1047 TWLEVIRQSGQN
-1059 KEQQARLKSAV
+1059 KEEQARLKSAV

-1084 QDKKRIVD
+1084 PDKKRIVD

-1127 HEQRLGCKNNSEHI
+1127 HEQRSGRM
-1141 NLSDFDRIDYAALYQ
+1141 SDFDGIKYADLYM
-1156 LLCKINSNYI
+1156 LLCNTRQ

>member
-1 MASDK
+1 M
-6 YITIGKLKSIVY
+6 TIGKLKSIVY

-24 QETMESRM
+24 QETMESCM
-32 LLCALLAEGI
+32 LLCVLLAEGI
-42 GWDLEFREKDSDL
+42 GWDLEFREKDSVL

-65 RGKLLN
+65 RKKLLK
-71 LTRESCCTAISS
+71 LTWESCCTAISS

-90 DLLVAMLDFPTLNH
+90 DWLVAMLDSPMLNH
-104 VDGDYAEFNTSKYG
+104 VDGEYAEFNTSKYG
-118 HLSARAPRKY
+118 HLSAPVSREY
-128 GMTEEFDLNK
+128 GVTQECELNK
-138 FSIRR
+138 TSIRR
-143 KDVKLTDTMD
+143 KEVRLVEATDIRSEN
-153 PYLKDMSVYAEK
+153 LSAFAEK
-165 WGDDLKNFGNR
+165 WGDDLKNFGKR
-176 YIWQWKIPGSD
+176 YIWQWKIPASI
-187 YLMLKNNLAIIVNK
+187 YKELKENLAEFVKELSLKQDNII
-201 LLETQSNIKTSLE
+201 TSIRELGND
-214 MLDSHQTV
+214 LHIVFS
-222 VLFCR
+222 R

-242 GNDRGNNALEDIG
+242 GNDRGNNALEAIG
-255 LNGLGLAKEIFCLAY
+255 LKDQGISEEIFCRAY
-270 GEKNVCHAGK
+270 GEENVYRAGNL
-280 HREWLWSMYVQGG
+280 REWLWSMYVQGG
-293 LPVNYIVQNNQNNQ
+293 LPVNYIVHNNQNNQ

-317 YFTPGEQPS
+317 YFAPEEQA
-326 RELAEKDEVF
+326 LDEDKF
-336 RNQVMAQ
+336 FHNQVMAQ
-343 SDSIRFYL
+343 SESIRSYI
-351 DCLSALRQDGDVGWP
+351 DCLRTLHQDGNVGWP
-366 ISEADLSHE
+366 IAEEDLSRE
-375 PFVSFREFVLEG
+375 PFVFFRNFVLEG
-387 KRMADQRRRQSK
+387 KRKANQRRRQSK

-413 QLAMALLLCMHSNPQ
+413 QLAMALLLCLHSNPQ
-428 TARPNKDIPI
+428 TIRPNKDIPI
-438 ETARMWGIPD
+438 ETARMWGIPIQRD
-448 DENLFEIVVKQ
+448 SHHDENLFEIVIKQ

-484 FKFILASDHGRYP
+484 FKFILASDYGRYS
-497 AESHCGVLIGERRIS
+497 AESHYGVLSGERRIS

-569 KVEAGVPETAVCGE
+569 KVETGSPEVAVCGE

-594 YSYGGK
+594 CSYGGK
-600 KLTILPYVAGT
+600 KLAILPYVAGT

-619 LFSNAI
+619 LFSNAVR
-625 HYRNGKVEYRD
+625 YRNGKVEYRD
-636 NDDVVH
+636 KDDVAH
-642 HAFLIKSSTKF
+642 PAFLIKPSTTF
-653 KGYIENGTESI
+653 KGYIEDGTEAI
-664 RVIEN
+664 RIRKN

-684 VSDGATGKKASV
+684 VSDEATGKKATV

-719 NLNAEILPVNRNEQV
+719 NLNAEILPVNSNEQV

-760 SIFIRNTDVVIP
+760 SIFIRNTDVLIP

-801 AQKSGPGSV
+801 AQESDPRSV
-810 WYAIYKDLYYPN
+810 RNAIYRDLYYQN
-822 NQNVVSILNVNFMP
+822 IQNVVSILDVKFMP
-836 YSSNVIG
+836 YSSNVIE
-843 NNRQGYFINLNGDR
+843 NNWQGYFINLNGDR
-857 LKSCRFLFYEFASG
+857 LISCRFLFYEFTSG
-871 KIVDVQCIEQD
+871 DIVDVQCIEQD
-882 GKTELHFDSPNEGML
+882 GKTVLHFDSSNEGML
-897 FQTMAELD
+897 FQTLAGLD
-905 TLPLYYFRPRY
+905 IPPLYYFRPRY
-916 VPSFSQ
+916 VPSSQ
-922 ANEAALDSKKSK
+922 SGVACPDSGTRLL
-934 KRRFRRYKRIC
+934 RRKKRIC

-986 FKDNCLQC
+986 FRDDCYQCDFKDNCFQC
-994 KLCDVRKTKLSP
+994 QLCDVRKIKLPP

-1019 AQTEQVDYQDLYRL
+1019 AQTEQVDYQALYRL

-1047 AWLEVIRQSGQN
+1047 TWLEVLRLSTQDE
-1059 KEQQARLKSAV
+1059 EQRARFRSAV

-1084 QDKKRIVD
+1084 PDKKRIVD

-1099 QFRRRNQT
+1099 QFRRSDQI

-1114 LRGNETDANMDMK
+1114 LRGNKQDANMDMK
-1127 HEQRLGCKNNSEHI
+1127 HEQRSGRM
-1141 NLSDFDRIDYAALYQ
+1141 SDFDGIKYADLYM
-1156 LLCKINSNYI
+1156 LLCNTRQ

>member
-1 MASDK
+1 M
-6 YITIGKLKSIVY
+6 TIGKLKSIVY

-24 QETMESRM
+24 QETMESCM
-32 LLCALLAEGI
+32 LLCVLLTEGI
-42 GWDLEFREKDSDL
+42 GWNLEFREKDSAL
-55 QSIFKKLEPY
+55 QSIFKKLEPF
-65 RGKLLN
+65 RKKLLK
-71 LTRESCCTAISS
+71 LSREACCANISS
-83 IIGSVEP
+83 MIGPVEP
-90 DLLVAMLDFPTLNH
+90 DRLVAMLDSPMLSH
-104 VDGDYAEFNTSKYG
+104 VDGVHVEFNRSKYG
-118 HLSARAPRKY
+118 HLSAPVSREY
-128 GMTEEFDLNK
+128 GVTQECDLK
-138 FSIRR
+138 KTSIRR
-143 KDVKLTDTMD
+143 KEVRPVEATDVCSENLSAFT
-153 PYLKDMSVYAEK
+153 EK
-165 WGDDLKNFGNR
+165 WGDDLKNFGKR
-176 YIWQWKIPGSD
+176 YIWQWKIPSSV
-187 YLMLKNNLAIIVNK
+187 YEILKKNLAKIVN
-201 LLETQSNIKTSLE
+201 EFFGTQGNIKTTIKRLGN
-214 MLDSHQTV
+214 DQAIR
-222 VLFCR
+222 LFSR

-242 GNDRGNNALEDIG
+242 GYDLENNALEDIG
-255 LNGLGLAKEIFCLAY
+255 LIGPGIAQEIFCRAY
-270 GEKNVCHAGK
+270 GEENVCHAGN

-293 LPVNYIVQNNQNNQ
+293 LPVNYIVQKNR
-307 NNNMVDILAA
+307 NNNMVDTLAA
-317 YFTPGEQPS
+317 YFAPGEQTS
-326 RELAEKDEVF
+326 DELSEEDDVF

-343 SDSIRFYL
+343 SDSIRSYV
-351 DCLSALRQDGDVGWP
+351 DCLSALRQDGDIGWP
-366 ISEADLSHE
+366 IAEEDLSQE
-375 PFVSFREFVLEG
+375 PFISFRKFVLEG
-387 KRMADQRRRQSK
+387 RRKADQRRRQGK
-399 FYLEWLAWKSNDND
+399 FYLEWLAWKSDDDD
-413 QLAMALLLCMHSNPQ
+413 QLAMALLLCLHSNPQ
-428 TARPNKDIPI
+428 TTRPNKDIPI

-448 DENLFEIVVKQ
+448 GENLFEIVIKQ

-484 FKFILASDHGRYP
+484 FKFILASDYGRYP
-497 AESHCGVLIGERRIS
+497 AESHYGVLSGERRIS

-537 PCIPFT
+537 PCIPFA

-553 KQVGEKAL
+553 KLIGEKAL

-569 KVEAGVPETAVCGE
+569 RVEAGMPETAVCGE

-600 KLTILPYVAGT
+600 KLAILPYVAGT

-619 LFSNAI
+619 LFSNAVR
-625 HYRNGKVEYRD
+625 YRNGKVEYRD
-636 NDDVVH
+636 KDDVAH
-642 HAFLIKSSTKF
+642 PAFLIKPSTTF
-653 KGYIENGTESI
+653 KGYIEDGTEAI
-664 RVIEN
+664 RIRKN

-684 VSDGATGKKASV
+684 VSDEATGKKATV

-719 NLNAEILPVNRNEQV
+719 NLNAEILPVNSNEQV

-760 SIFIRNTDVVIP
+760 SIFIRNTDVLIP

-801 AQKSGPGSV
+801 AQESDPGSV
-810 WYAIYKDLYYPN
+810 RNAIYRDLYYQN
-822 NQNVVSILNVNFMP
+822 IQNVVSILDVKFMP
-836 YSSNVIG
+836 YSSNVIE
-843 NNRQGYFINLNGDR
+843 NNRQGYFINLDGDR
-857 LKSCRFLFYEFASG
+857 LISCRFLFYEFTSG

-916 VPSFSQ
+916 VPSSSQ
-922 ANEAALDSKKSK
+922 ANGAALDYNT
-934 KRRFRRYKRIC
+934 RNFRRHKRVC

-958 DFRLAIEHSL
+958 DFRLAIVHSL

-994 KLCDVRKTKLSP
+994 QLCDVRKTKLLP

-1019 AQTEQVDYQDLYRL
+1019 AQTEQVDYQALYRL
-1033 SSEMLFDWWAVSRS
+1033 SSEMLFDWWAISRS
-1047 AWLEVIRQSGQN
+1047 TWLEVIRQSGQN
-1059 KEQQARLKSAV
+1059 KEEQARLKSAV

-1084 QDKKRIVD
+1084 PDKKRIVD

-1127 HEQRLGCKNNSEHI
+1127 HEQRSGCKNNSEQI
-1141 NLSDFDRIDYAALYQ
+1141 NLSDFDWIDYAALYQ
-1156 LLCKINSNYI
+1156 LLCKTKQ

>member
-1 MASDK
+1 M
-6 YITIGKLKSIVY
+6 TIGKLKSIVY

-24 QETMESRM
+24 QETMESCM
-32 LLCALLAEGI
+32 LLCVLLTEGI
-42 GWDLEFREKDSDL
+42 GWDLEFREKDSAL
-55 QSIFKKLEPY
+55 QSIFKKLEPF
-65 RGKLLN
+65 RKKLLK
-71 LTRESCCTAISS
+71 LSREACCANISS
-83 IIGSVEP
+83 MIGPVEP
-90 DLLVAMLDFPTLNH
+90 DRLVAMLDSPMLSH
-104 VDGDYAEFNTSKYG
+104 VDGEHVEFNRSKYG
-118 HLSARAPRKY
+118 HLSAPASREY
-128 GMTEEFDLNK
+128 GVTQECDLK
-138 FSIRR
+138 KTSIRR
-143 KDVKLTDTMD
+143 KEVRPVEATDVCSENLSAFT
-153 PYLKDMSVYAEK
+153 EK
-165 WGDDLKNFGNR
+165 WGDDLKNFGKR
-176 YIWQWKIPGSD
+176 YIWQWKIPSSV
-187 YLMLKNNLAIIVNK
+187 YEILKKNLAKIVN
-201 LLETQSNIKTSLE
+201 EFFGTQGNIKTTIKRLGN
-214 MLDSHQTV
+214 DQAIR
-222 VLFCR
+222 LFSR

-242 GNDRGNNALEDIG
+242 GYDLENNALEDIG
-255 LNGLGLAKEIFCLAY
+255 LIGPGIAQEIFCRAY
-270 GEKNVCHAGK
+270 GEENVCHAGN

-293 LPVNYIVQNNQNNQ
+293 LPVNYIVQKNR
-307 NNNMVDILAA
+307 NNNMVDTLAA
-317 YFTPGEQPS
+317 YFAPGEQTS
-326 RELAEKDEVF
+326 EELSGEDDVF

-343 SDSIRFYL
+343 SDSIRSYV
-351 DCLSALRQDGDVGWP
+351 DCLSALRQDGDIGWP
-366 ISEADLSHE
+366 IAEEDLLQE
-375 PFVSFREFVLEG
+375 PFVSFRKFVLEG
-387 KRMADQRRRQSK
+387 RRKADQRRRQGK
-399 FYLEWLAWKSNDND
+399 FYLEWLAWKSDDDD
-413 QLAMALLLCMHSNPQ
+413 QLAMALLLCLHSNSQ
-428 TARPNKDIPI
+428 TTRPNKDIPI

-448 DENLFEIVVKQ
+448 GENLFEIVIKQ

-484 FKFILASDHGRYP
+484 FKFILASDYGRYP
-497 AESHCGVLIGERRIS
+497 AESHYGVLSGERRIS

-537 PCIPFT
+537 PCIPFA

-553 KQVGEKAL
+553 KLIGEKAL

-569 KVEAGVPETAVCGE
+569 RVEAGMPETAVCGE

-600 KLTILPYVAGT
+600 KLAILPYVAGT

-619 LFSNAI
+619 LFSNAVR
-625 HYRNGKVEYRD
+625 YRNGKVEYRD
-636 NDDVVH
+636 KDDVAH
-642 HAFLIKSSTKF
+642 PAFLIKPSTTF
-653 KGYIENGTESI
+653 KGYIEDGTEAI
-664 RVIEN
+664 RIRKN

-684 VSDGATGKKASV
+684 VSDEATGKKATV

-719 NLNAEILPVNRNEQV
+719 NLNAEILPVNSNEQV

-760 SIFIRNTDVVIP
+760 SIFIRNTDVLIP

-836 YSSNVIG
+836 YSSNVIE
-843 NNRQGYFINLNGDR
+843 NNWQGYFINLNGDR
-857 LKSCRFLFYEFASG
+857 LKFCRFLFYEFASG

-916 VPSFSQ
+916 VPSSSQ
-922 ANEAALDSKKSK
+922 ANGAALDYNT
-934 KRRFRRYKRIC
+934 RNFRRHKRVC

-958 DFRLAIEHSL
+958 DFRLAIVHSL

-994 KLCDVRKTKLSP
+994 QLCDVRKTKLLP

-1019 AQTEQVDYQDLYRL
+1019 AQTEQVDYQALYRL
-1033 SSEMLFDWWAVSRS
+1033 SSEMLFDWWAISRS
-1047 AWLEVIRQSGQN
+1047 TWLEVIRQSGQN
-1059 KEQQARLKSAV
+1059 KEEQARLKSAV

-1084 QDKKRIVD
+1084 PDKKRIVD

-1127 HEQRLGCKNNSEHI
+1127 HEQRSGCKNNSEQI

-1156 LLCKINSNYI
+1156 LLCKTKQ

>member
-1 MASDK
+1 M
-6 YITIGKLKSIVY
+6 TIGGLKSIVY
-18 LNLMKQ
+18 LGLMKQ

-32 LLCALLAEGI
+32 LLCTLLAEGL
-42 GWDLEFREKDSDL
+42 GWELDFQEKDNVWQVMFGTL
-55 QSIFKKLEPY
+55 NPFRKKLL
-65 RGKLLN
+65 KL
-71 LTRESCCTAISS
+71 TWESCCTAISS

-90 DLLVAMLDFPTLNH
+90 DRLVAMLDSPMLNH
-104 VDGDYAEFNTSKYG
+104 VDGEYAEFNTSKYG
-118 HLSARAPRKY
+118 HLSAPVSREY
-128 GMTEEFDLNK
+128 GVTQECDLK
-138 FSIRR
+138 KPSIRR
-143 KDVKLTDTMD
+143 KKVRPVEAMDVCSENL
-153 PYLKDMSVYAEK
+153 SVFTEK
-165 WGDDLKNFGNR
+165 WGDDLKNFGKR
-176 YIWQWKIPGSD
+176 YIWQWKIPSSV
-187 YLMLKNNLAIIVNK
+187 YEILKKNLTWIVSGI
-201 LLETQSNIKTSLE
+201 LGTQGNIKATIKRLGN
-214 MLDSHQTV
+214 DQAIR
-222 VLFCR
+222 LFSR

-242 GNDRGNNALEDIG
+242 GYDLENNALEDIG
-255 LNGLGLAKEIFCLAY
+255 LIGPGIAQEIFCRAY
-270 GEKNVCHAGK
+270 GEENVYHAGK

-326 RELAEKDEVF
+326 RESAQEDEVF

-343 SDSIRFYL
+343 SDSIQSYV
-351 DCLSALRQDGDVGWP
+351 DCLSALRQDGDIGWP
-366 ISEADLSHE
+366 IAEEDLSQE
-375 PFVSFREFVLEG
+375 PFVSFRKFVLEG
-387 KRMADQRRRQSK
+387 RRKADQRRRQGK
-399 FYLEWLAWKSNDND
+399 FYLEWLAWKSDDDD
-413 QLAMALLLCMHSNPQ
+413 QLAMALLLCLHSNPQ
-428 TARPNKDIPI
+428 TTRPNKDIPI
-438 ETARMWGIPD
+438 ETARMWGILN
-448 DENLFEIVVKQ
+448 DENLFEVVIKQ

-484 FKFILASDHGRYP
+484 FKFILASDYGRYS
-497 AESHCGVLIGERRIS
+497 AESHYGVLSGERRIS

-517 TIGWRTSER
+517 TIGWRTSKR
-526 EGDTLQTLDLP
+526 EGGTLQTLDLP

-543 LEQQNRWSSR
+543 SEQQNRWSSR

-561 FVLDRMKF
+561 FVLDRLKF
-569 KVEAGVPETAVCGE
+569 KVETGSPEVAVCGE

-600 KLTILPYVAGT
+600 KLAILPYVAGT

-619 LFSNAI
+619 LFSNAVR
-625 HYRNGKVEYRD
+625 YRNGKVEYRD
-636 NDDVVH
+636 KDNVVH
-642 HAFLIKSSTKF
+642 PVFLIKRSTKF
-653 KGYIENGTESI
+653 NGYIENGTETPRFREKLI
-664 RVIEN
+664 GNNAE
-669 LKWNYAGQLGFCDVV
+669 QHGFCEVV
-684 VSDGATGKKASV
+684 VLDKATGKKASV
-696 SCFVIPDEATLERN
+696 SCFVIPDDATLERD
-710 LQHYQIRSS
+710 LRLYQIRSS
-719 NLNAEILPVNRNEQV
+719 NLDAEILSVNSNEQV

-760 SIFIRNTDVVIP
+760 SIFIRNTDVLIP

-801 AQKSGPGSV
+801 VQEESDSRPV
-810 WYAIYKDLYYPN
+810 RNAIYRDLYYQN

-836 YSSNVIG
+836 YSSNVIE
-843 NNRQGYFINLNGDR
+843 NNRQEYFINLNGNR
-857 LKSCRFLFYEFASG
+857 LKSCRFLFYEFANG
-871 KIVDVQCIEQD
+871 KIVNVQCIEQD
-882 GKTELHFDSPNEGML
+882 GKTELRFDSPNEGML

-916 VPSFSQ
+916 VPSPSQ
-922 ANEAALDSKKSK
+922 ANGAALDYNT
-934 KRRFRRYKRIC
+934 RNFRRHKRVC
-945 RYAHQPDWDGAVR
+945 RYAHQPDWDGAIR

-986 FKDNCLQC
+986 FRDDCYQCDFKDNCFQC
-994 KLCDVRKTKLSP
+994 QLCDVRKIKLPP

-1019 AQTEQVDYQDLYRL
+1019 AQTEQVDYQALYRL

-1047 AWLEVIRQSGQN
+1047 TWLEVIRQSGQN
-1059 KEQQARLKSAV
+1059 KEEQARLKSAV

-1084 QDKKRIVD
+1084 PDKKRIVD

-1114 LRGNETDANMDMK
+1114 LRGNETDANMDMG
-1127 HEQRLGCKNNSEHI
+1127 HEQRSGRM
-1141 NLSDFDRIDYAALYQ
+1141 SDFDGIKYADLYM
-1156 LLCKINSNYI
+1156 LLCNTRQ